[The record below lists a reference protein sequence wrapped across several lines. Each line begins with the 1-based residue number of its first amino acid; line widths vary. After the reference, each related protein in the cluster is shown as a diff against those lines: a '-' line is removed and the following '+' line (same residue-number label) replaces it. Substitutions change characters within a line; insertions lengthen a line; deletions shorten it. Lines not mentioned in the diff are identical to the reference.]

1 MVEKFLDYLHF
12 ERNFSKHTILSYQID
27 LAQFSAFLKRTYE
40 IDNPAEATTT
50 IIRSWMAEMMSGSI
64 ALKQEKISA
73 RSVIRKISTL
83 RTFYHYLLKEGILT
97 LDPMVKISTPKMPL
111 RLPVFVTQKDIGVLF
126 RDIEFPKTFKGV
138 RDRLIME
145 MFYATGIRLSELITM
160 KDADVNVYNLTIKVF
175 GKRAKERIIP
185 IPGILKEFI
194 MAYRNERDKLTL
206 SGGTPWGKGE
216 YFFVDLKGEAL
227 YEKQVYLIVRNYLGM
242 VTTLHKKSPHVL
254 RHTFATH
261 LLDNGA
267 DINSVKELLG
277 HANLAATQVYTHNSL
292 DKLKKVYK
300 QAHPRG

>member
-1 MVEKFLDYLHF
+1 MLEKFLNYLRF
-12 ERNFSKHTILSYQID
+12 ERNFSKHTIVSYQND
-27 LAQFSAFLKRTYE
+27 LEQFTAFLQRVYE
-40 IDNPAEATTT
+40 IEKPGDATTMM
-50 IIRSWMAEMMSGSI
+50 IRSWMAEMM
-64 ALKQEKISA
+64 QEKLSA
-73 RSVIRKISTL
+73 RSVIRKASAL
-83 RTFYHYLLKEGILT
+83 RTFYHFLLKEGAIN
-97 LDPMVKISTPKMPL
+97 LDPMVKIASPKTPS
-111 RLPVFVTQKDIGVLF
+111 RLPVFVTQKDIGTLF
-126 RDIEFPKTFKGV
+126 NDIEFPLTFEGK

-160 KDADVNVYNLTIKVF
+160 KEADVNIYNLTIKVF

-185 IPGILKEFI
+185 IPGILKEYTS
-194 MAYRNERDKLTL
+194 AYRSERNKLGL
-206 SGGTPWGKGE
+206 KGE
-216 YFFVDLKGEAL
+216 YFFVNKKGEQL
-227 YEKQVYLIVRNYLGM
+227 YEKQVYLIVHNYLGM

-292 DKLKKVYK
+292 EKLKNVYR